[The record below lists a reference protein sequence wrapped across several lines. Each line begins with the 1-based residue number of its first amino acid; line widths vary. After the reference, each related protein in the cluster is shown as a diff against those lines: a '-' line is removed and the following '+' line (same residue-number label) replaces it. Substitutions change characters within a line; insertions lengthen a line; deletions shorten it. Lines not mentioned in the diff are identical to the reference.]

1 MDLVLSITYQKGG
14 EWAWQPGDIS
24 GIGCTRILSLMSTM
38 AEAEECFFKPQF
50 LYLFNEEVTLLG
62 PDV

>member
-1 MDLVLSITYQKGG
+1 
-14 EWAWQPGDIS
+14 
-24 GIGCTRILSLMSTM
+24 MSTM